1 MKRKFTFK
9 RLLTTLLITALIS
22 VLGINVIRNTTVYQS
37 VDRNFF
43 GFFSM
48 VKYGIID
55 YPVQTIKGFTTDI
68 ATLWNVRY
76 ENDLYRQELDKA
88 YQISKLYEAQAEEI
102 ERLKALNGLQ
112 STFSEYEM
120 IPSKVMNR
128 SVETW
133 DRVVTIDRG
142 SKDGVAVGDGVMT
155 EYGIIGKVIDVTD
168 KSSTV
173 SLLSANNENSKV
185 AIRIAVAPGEF
196 VFGILESYDDDTGL
210 FNVNLLESSDK
221 IMAGQA
227 ITTSGIGGVY
237 ATGIEVGK
245 VDSIRNISDGIGKIV
260 LVKSNVNFNDLRYV
274 VVVKLP

>member
-168 KSSTV
+168 TSSTV

-196 VFGILESYDDDTGL
+196 VFGILESYDEDTGL